1 MRLYSPDAASI
12 QGGTAVMAS
21 DSPTGTS
28 IDVTP
33 RREMPAP
40 EIHQPSEPRTRQ
52 DGVKIS
58 KVDVAWELGL
68 DEFPSKSI
76 EKEAKEV
83 RKKMESKYK
92 DVPIVIGE
100 KPEKKAPKKAP
111 VQLGEPEKEQI
122 PQENAYSE
130 QNIGYDEEPEA
141 EIQQDTRSSP
151 ARKQKQGADDYIR
164 IGNKELPRSEW
175 EKRYEAL
182 RNHEEKKT
190 PTDERTQRWEQE
202 FDESEKQH
210 DIESRRNKF
219 LDEAA
224 QRYAPS
230 QEEFDQALADG
241 DVNAFG
247 KFLAK
252 VDEGVR
258 QWVVSAIG
266 PHLDRLNDQL
276 TPITQQQ
283 QKVQQYNTEN
293 NFIRSEPSIGLHK
306 DGIRTL
312 RQTSI
317 DLHNE
322 HADIASIL
330 RHNPNSANSKY
341 YWGRL
346 NELEKNFHNVLLQ
359 TTKERLGPVQEREVT
374 TKKRPPAPTG
384 SIGGGNAPRAKS
396 KQSSHFSELEAA
408 GFF

>member
-1 MRLYSPDAASI
+1 M
-12 QGGTAVMAS
+12 
-21 DSPTGTS
+21 
-28 IDVTP
+28 
-33 RREMPAP
+33 
-40 EIHQPSEPRTRQ
+40 
-52 DGVKIS
+52 
-58 KVDVAWELGL
+58 
-68 DEFPSKSI
+68 
-76 EKEAKEV
+76 
-83 RKKMESKYK
+83 
-92 DVPIVIGE
+92 
-100 KPEKKAPKKAP
+100 
-111 VQLGEPEKEQI
+111 
-122 PQENAYSE
+122 
-130 QNIGYDEEPEA
+130 
-141 EIQQDTRSSP
+141 
-151 ARKQKQGADDYIR
+151 
-164 IGNKELPRSEW
+164 PRSEW

-190 PTDERTQRWEQE
+190 PTDERTQRWEKE

-210 DIESRRNKF
+210 EIESRRNNF
-219 LDEAA
+219 LNEAA
-224 QRYAPS
+224 KRYAPS

-293 NFIRSEPSIGLHK
+293 NFIRLEPSIGTHK

-312 RQTSI
+312 RQTSV

-341 YWGRL
+341 YWDRL
-346 NELEKNFHNVLLQ
+346 AQLENNFQNVLIQ
-359 TTKERLGPVQEREVT
+359 TTKDRLGPIQEKEAVA

>member
-1 MRLYSPDAASI
+1 MKLYSPDAASI

-68 DEFPSKSI
+68 DEFPSNFI

-100 KPEKKAPKKAP
+100 KPEKKAQKKAP
-111 VQLGEPEKEQI
+111 VQLGEPENEQI
-122 PQENAYSE
+122 PQENSYSE
-130 QNIGYDEEPEA
+130 QEIGYDDEPEA
-141 EIQQDTRSSP
+141 RQDTRSSP
-151 ARKQKQGADDYIR
+151 AREQKQDDFIR
-164 IGNKELPRSEW
+164 IGNEELPRSEW
-175 EKRYEAL
+175 EKRYKAL

-190 PTDERTQRWEQE
+190 TTNERTQRWEQE

-210 DIESRRNKF
+210 EIESRRNKF

-293 NFIRSEPSIGLHK
+293 NFIRSEPSIGSHK

-317 DLHNE
+317 DLHSE

-359 TTKERLGPVQEREVT
+359 TTKERLGPIQEREVT

-384 SIGGGNAPRAKS
+384 SIGGGNAPRAKN